1 MFLSRNIIFGL
12 DFLIRVFFRR
22 SPQLLHTQA
31 VHLKLSAAE
40 VGVPAEELPLVAIS
54 GVHLDNNLGWDP
66 SGVRPL
72 LQVLGGNGA

>member
-1 MFLSRNIIFGL
+1 MFSRP
-12 DFLIRVFFRR
+12 

-54 GVHLDNNLGWDP
+54 GVHHDNNLGWDP

>member
-1 MFLSRNIIFGL
+1 M
-12 DFLIRVFFRR
+12 
-22 SPQLLHTQA
+22 
-31 VHLKLSAAE
+31 HLKLSAAE

-72 LQVLGGNGA
+72 LQVLEGNGA

>member
-1 MFLSRNIIFGL
+1 MF
-12 DFLIRVFFRR
+12 FFRP